1 MQAAEELPSKKLV
14 KVLRAFQAVAP
25 KPANLKYLRGKSRL
39 DIGELR
45 PILKYLED
53 RGVVYKGS
61 DGFLMPI
68 SGRKFASDAIEEYD
82 DGMKMKR
89 EGYSRL
95 ALKITDQLA
104 AMLGYYNDSTGPVLL
119 RDIMDDMDIPEST
132 VYRLNKRLVKNNL
145 VDGMKMP
152 TTGTGGQRPTA
163 YMLTDNG
170 KSFVKSLYE
179 IQL

>member
-1 MQAAEELPSKKLV
+1 MQTEKELPSKKLV

-25 KPANLKYLRGKSRL
+25 KPADLKYLGGKSRL

-45 PILKYLED
+45 PILKCLE
-53 RGVVYKGS
+53 GKGIVYRECNR
-61 DGFLMPI
+61 FFMPI
-68 SGRKFASDAIEEYD
+68 SGRKFASDAIKEYD
-82 DGMKMKR
+82 DGMKIKR

-95 ALKITDQLA
+95 ALEINNPLA

-119 RDIMDDMDIPEST
+119 RDIIEDMDIPEST
-132 VYRLNKRLVKNNL
+132 AYRLNKRLVKNNL

-179 IQL
+179 LQF